1 MAHNKYKEK
10 NLFPLHLAYLLSI
23 YLSIY
28 PSFNGC
34 LVGTGSFQHCV
45 GMCFAER
52 TCGLESYVL
61 KQKKTHKIAKA
72 RNLIY

>member
-1 MAHNKYKEK
+1 MGHNKYKEK
-10 NLFPLHLAYLLSI
+10 TISSPPSLLTI
-23 YLSIY
+23 YLSILPSFL

-45 GMCFAER
+45 GMLCFAER

-61 KQKKTHKIAKA
+61 KPKQKKQKIAKP
-72 RNLIY
+72 